1 MHSPQQRTNQDK
13 RAEILF
19 FDAHADA
26 DEYDVF
32 TPQASARLIECFVR
46 LSGLPKG
53 ARVVDL
59 GCGSGVFTH
68 LLAQSG
74 YDCVGL
80 DISGKLLAVGRGK
93 YPHVPFVQGDIEKL
107 PFEAESFDG
116 AMLSGVVHHLPDAS
130 ACASEVFRILRPSGR
145 FIAFDPNRMNPF
157 MWLYRDHA
165 SPFYSAV
172 GVTPNERPVLARE
185 VARTFDNAGFA
196 ASSHYL
202 AGLSY
207 RYVASARARLF
218 LPIYNFLDANLF
230 RLPFMDRFSPF
241 VLTVGKKPPLMP
253 KRHPRA

>member
-1 MHSPQQRTNQDK
+1 
-13 RAEILF
+13 
-19 FDAHADA
+19 
-26 DEYDVF
+26 
-32 TPQASARLIECFVR
+32 
-46 LSGLPKG
+46 
-53 ARVVDL
+53 
-59 GCGSGVFTH
+59 
-68 LLAQSG
+68 
-74 YDCVGL
+74 
-80 DISGKLLAVGRGK
+80 
-93 YPHVPFVQGDIEKL
+93 VQGDIEKL

-241 VLTVGKKPPLMP
+241 VLTVGR
-253 KRHPRA
+253 KRLD

>member
-1 MHSPQQRTNQDK
+1 MHSPQQRKNQDK
-13 RAEILF
+13 QAEISF

-32 TPQASARLIECFVR
+32 APQANARLIECFVR
-46 LSGLPKG
+46 LSRLPKG

-74 YDCVGL
+74 CDCVGV
-80 DISGKLLAVGRGK
+80 DISSKLLAVGQSK
-93 YPHVPFVQGDIEKL
+93 YPHIPFVQGDIEKL
-107 PFEAESFDG
+107 PFKAESFDG
-116 AMLSGVVHHLPDAS
+116 ALLSGVVHHLPDAS
-130 ACASEVFRILRPSGR
+130 ACAAEVFRILRPSGR
-145 FIAFDPNRMNPF
+145 FVAFDPNRMNPF

-185 VARTFDNAGFA
+185 VARTFDNAGFSV
-196 ASSHYL
+196 SSHYL

-207 RYVASARARLF
+207 RYVASSRARLF
-218 LPIYNFLDANLF
+218 LPIYNLLDANLF

-241 VLTVGKKPPLMP
+241 VLTAGKKPPLMP
-253 KRHPRA
+253 RRHPRA

>member
-1 MHSPQQRTNQDK
+1 MHSPQQRKNQDK
-13 RAEILF
+13 QAEISF

-32 TPQASARLIECFVR
+32 APQANARLIECFVR
-46 LSGLPKG
+46 LSRLPKG

-74 YDCVGL
+74 CDCVGV
-80 DISGKLLAVGRGK
+80 DISSKLLAVGQSK
-93 YPHVPFVQGDIEKL
+93 YPHIPFVQGDIEKL
-107 PFEAESFDG
+107 PFKAESFDG
-116 AMLSGVVHHLPDAS
+116 ALLSGVVHHLPDAS
-130 ACASEVFRILRPSGR
+130 ACAAEVFRILRPSGR
-145 FIAFDPNRMNPF
+145 FVAFDPNRMNPF

-165 SPFYSAV
+165 SPFYSPV

-185 VARTFDNAGFA
+185 VARTFDNAGFSV
-196 ASSHYL
+196 SSHYL

-207 RYVASARARLF
+207 RYVASSRARLF
-218 LPIYNFLDANLF
+218 LPIYNLLDANLF

-241 VLTVGKKPPLMP
+241 VLTAGKKPPLMP
-253 KRHPRA
+253 RRHPRA